1 MRRKMNEMREETCF
15 KEVWPTRTEGLAM
28 SYNACSEGGGI
39 E

>member
-1 MRRKMNEMREETCF
+1 MRRKMNEKREEAGF
-15 KEVWPTRTEGLAM
+15 KEVRAARREGLAT

>member
-1 MRRKMNEMREETCF
+1 MNERREGIGF
-15 KEVWPTRTEGLAM
+15 KERRPARTAGLAM

>member
-1 MRRKMNEMREETCF
+1 MNERREEIGF
-15 KEVWPTRTEGLAM
+15 KERGPARTEGLAM